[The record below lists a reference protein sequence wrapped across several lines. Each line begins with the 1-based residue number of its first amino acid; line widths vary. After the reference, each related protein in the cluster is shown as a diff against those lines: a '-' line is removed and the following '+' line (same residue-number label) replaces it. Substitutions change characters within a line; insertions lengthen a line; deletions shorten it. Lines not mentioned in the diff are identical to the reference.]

1 MKDTIYTNH
10 SDTVINLNQ
19 SRDLKPIVIHNKY
32 ENKLLA
38 DESNFSIAGFWIS
51 VAVAVVSLGALL
63 ISYLAMRAT
72 NRSNRQQIE
81 QANKNNRQQILVG
94 KIEEIYECVTTL
106 NYYYRTFQFIY
117 NQLNESHDSEK
128 HTANERSDWGKEY
141 TNSVEQFVKRNNVE
155 DLHKITARLRVLS
168 NTYLSGE
175 LQLKCLTYNDMFEK
189 MMDAVIYGQKFLQG
203 AFYKEGFP
211 EALVLQ
217 QYLEA
222 IQNDLVKINELGSES
237 LSQEK
242 IGEYRRTTFKKDLGL
257 IK

>member
-19 SRDLKPIVIHNKY
+19 ATDLKPIVIHNKY
-32 ENKLLA
+32 ENQLVA
-38 DESNFSIAGFWIS
+38 DESNFSIASFWIS
-51 VAVAVVSLGALL
+51 LAVAL
-63 ISYLAMRAT
+63 ISLLALWISYRTMRA
-72 NRSNRQQIE
+72 S
-81 QANKNNRQQILVG
+81 NKNNRQQILVG
-94 KIEEIYECVTTL
+94 KIEEIYENITNL
-106 NYYYRTFQFIY
+106 NYYYLTFKFMY
-117 NQLNESHDSEK
+117 EQLNEYHDSK
-128 HTANERSDWGKEY
+128 KYTASERSDRWGEY
-141 TNSVEQFVKRNNVE
+141 ANSVEQFVRRNNVE

-168 NTYLSGE
+168 NAYLSGE
-175 LQLKCLTYNDMFEK
+175 LQLKCLAYNDMFEK
-189 MMDAVIYGQKFLQG
+189 MVNVVIYAQKLSQD

-211 EALVLQ
+211 EPLVLQ
-217 QYLEA
+217 QYLES